1 MKCTFIVQKIK
12 TERESA
18 GSFLILSVLSQ
29 VFTDINDN
37 LKIMLCAKVKGYVP
51 YLYPQNY
58 NCLY

>member
-29 VFTDINDN
+29 VFTDIN